1 MSSFRPK
8 QSSTVDCRTVSKSFK
23 LCGAPFFMGFVLSRL
38 YPIHEARAT
47 ACSVVVPQPV
57 RLWQAD
63 TLLWIV
69 QTRAAIYCVVR
80 ETAEWKKKGACAYRT
95 RWGRERIG
103 GGGMRGASLDFQI
116 ISRVEYRTESWF
128 RFSDSCCLLALPLRI
143 FFWHPSWGTCSFSF
157 SLPEIY

>member
-1 MSSFRPK
+1 MRSSF
-8 QSSTVDCRTVSKSFK
+8 SS
-23 LCGAPFFMGFVLSRL
+23 GFVLSRL
-38 YPIHEARAT
+38 YPIQGARAT

-95 RWGRERIG
+95 RWGREGFRG
-103 GGGMRGASLDFQI
+103 GGTRGASLDFQF

-128 RFSDSCCLLALPLRI
+128 RFSDSCCPAFPLRI
-143 FFWHPSWGTCSFSF
+143 FSSHPPRGNQFFFFFSVRDLQTGDDVKF
-157 SLPEIY
+157 TFALII